1 MKNVSLLAALTTFSA
16 FTAGAMPAD
25 IDTNG
30 DGKASLSELQV
41 ANPRLDQDVFNEMD
55 TDDDGLI
62 NDEELAIAIE
72 LDILVD
78 PDTDA

>member
-1 MKNVSLLAALTTFSA
+1 MKNVSLLAAFVIFSA
-16 FTAGAMPAD
+16 ASSGAMPAD

-55 TDDDGLI
+55 TDGDGLI
-62 NDEELAIAIE
+62 NDEELAIGVE